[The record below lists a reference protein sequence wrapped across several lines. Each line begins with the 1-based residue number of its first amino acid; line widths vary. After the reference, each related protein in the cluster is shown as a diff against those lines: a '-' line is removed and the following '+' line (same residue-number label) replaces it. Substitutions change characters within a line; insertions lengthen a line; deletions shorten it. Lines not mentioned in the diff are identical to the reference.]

1 MGQCPI
7 HDHTG
12 GNVRKVR
19 LTGRRSSVVASAL
32 TTIAIVAGTVGTGG
46 VAHAAARP
54 AASAGKAGGGGTIT
68 YGVEGKTTQFCPYK
82 TQAAISGIMVMQS
95 MYDTITY
102 PTSDGRVVPY
112 LAKSVTPNAD
122 YSQWTITLREG
133 IKFHD
138 GTPLDAAALKLNMD
152 KWKEGILLQFVFSNM
167 GQVDIVDPLT
177 VKVTMKKPW
186 IAFPWYLWTT
196 GRTGIAAPAQ
206 INGNCDTDLIG
217 TGPFVKKSFDP
228 STGDV
233 SVVRNKGY
241 WRKGFPK
248 ADGINWKVQGDS
260 VQRLNGLQGGQFDVI
275 HTSGGKDYKTAS
287 GFSGVKITKEPAGYR
302 EVSHMLVNETRPP
315 FDDENARLAL
325 ALGQDR
331 AAFAAISNPGGTLAN
346 QVVDKKVLGY
356 VKNPGYP
363 TKQNIAKAKKLVKAY
378 KAAHGGKF
386 EFNLQSTFDPGTQ
399 ALAAEVKRQAAKVGI
414 KVNLPQPVDQA
425 QIISQAIGGNV
436 DAFLWRNYPGA
447 DPDTLYVWFHS
458 GSPVN
463 FNKINDPVIDKA
475 LDDGRSE
482 IDPAARKADY
492 QTFVKQMSSKVYNY
506 WSWYTDW
513 FIATKGVNGVLGP
526 NLPNASGAPGK
537 DKPAD
542 VLVGFHS
549 LLGLTKKK

>member
-1 MGQCPI
+1 M
-7 HDHTG
+7 
-12 GNVRKVR
+12 RKVR
-19 LTGRRSSVVASAL
+19 VTGRRGAL
-32 TTIAIVAGTVGTGG
+32 TSAITAVAIVAGTMGAGG
-46 VAHAAARP
+46 VAHAASARP
-54 AASAGKAGGGGTIT
+54 AASAGKAGGGGVIT

-82 TQAAISGIMVMQS
+82 TQAAISGIMIMQS

-102 PTSDGRVVPY
+102 PTDKGTVVPY

-122 YSQWTITLREG
+122 YTEWTIGLRNG

-167 GQVDIVDPLT
+167 GTVTVVDPLT

-217 TGPFVKKSFDP
+217 TGPFQKKSFDP

-233 SVVRNKGY
+233 SVVRNKSY
-241 WRKGFPK
+241 WRAGFPK

-275 HTSGGKDYKTAS
+275 HTSGGKDLKTAKS
-287 GFSGVKITKEPAGYR
+287 FAGVSVTREPAGYR
-302 EVSHMLVNETRPP
+302 ELSQMLVNVTRPP
-315 FDDENARLAL
+315 FDDINARKAL

-331 AAFAAISNPGGTLAN
+331 AKFAAIANPGASIAN
-346 QVVDKKVLGY
+346 QVVDSKVLGY
-356 VKNPGYP
+356 LKNPGFP
-363 TKQNIAKAKKLVKAY
+363 SKPNIAQAKKLVKQY
-378 KAAHGGKF
+378 KATHGGKF
-386 EFNLQSTFDPGTQ
+386 EFNLQSTFDSSTQ
-399 ALAAEVKRQAAKVGI
+399 ALAAEVKRQAAQVGI

-425 QIISQAIGGNV
+425 AIINQAIGGQV
-436 DAFLWRNYPGA
+436 DSFLWRNYPGA

-463 FNKINDPVIDKA
+463 FSKINDPVIDKA

-492 QTFVKQMSSKVYNY
+492 QTFVKQLSSQVDVYF
-506 WSWYTDW
+506 SWYTDW
-513 FIATKGVNGVLGP
+513 FIASKKVNGVLGP
-526 NLPNASGAPGK
+526 NLPNASGGLSK
-537 DKPAD
+537 DKPAA
-542 VLVGFHS
+542 VLAGFHS

>member
-1 MGQCPI
+1 M
-7 HDHTG
+7 
-12 GNVRKVR
+12 RKVR
-19 LTGRRSSVVASAL
+19 LTGRRGAL
-32 TTIAIVAGTVGTGG
+32 TSAITTAALVAGTVGFGG
-46 VAHAAARP
+46 VAQAAPTRT
-54 AASAGKAGGGGTIT
+54 AATGKAGGGGVIT

-82 TQAAISGIMVMQS
+82 TQAAISGIMIMQS

-102 PTSDGRVVPY
+102 PTNKGTVSPY

-122 YSQWTITLREG
+122 YSEWTIALRDG
-133 IKFHD
+133 VKFHD

-167 GQVDIVDPLT
+167 GQVDVVDPMT

-206 INGNCDTDLIG
+206 LNSADCDTELIG
-217 TGPFVKKSFDP
+217 TGPFKKKSFDP

-260 VQRLNGLQGGQFDVI
+260 TQRLNGLQGGQFDLV
-275 HTSGGKDYKTAS
+275 HSSGGKDLKTVN
-287 GFSGVKITKEPAGYR
+287 GFSGVTVTKEPKGYR
-302 EVSHMLVNETRPP
+302 EISQVLINVTRPP
-315 FDDENARLAL
+315 FDDEGARTAL
-325 ALGQDR
+325 ALGLDR
-331 AAFAAISNPGGTLAN
+331 TKFLAIANPGGEITN

-363 TKQNIAKAKKLVKAY
+363 AKPNIPKAKKLVKEY
-378 KAAHGGKF
+378 KASHGGKF
-386 EFNLQSTFDPGTQ
+386 EFNLQSTFDPSTQ
-399 ALAAEVKRQAAKVGI
+399 ALAQELKRQASKIGV

-425 QIISQAIGGNV
+425 QIISQAIGGQV
-436 DAFLWRNYPGA
+436 DSFLWRNYPGA

-463 FNKINDPVIDKA
+463 FNKISDPVVDAA

-482 IDPAARKADY
+482 ADPAARKADY
-492 QTFVKQMSSKVYNY
+492 ETFVKQLSTKIYNY

-513 FIATKGVNGVLGP
+513 FIASKGVKGVLGP
-526 NLPNASGAPGK
+526 NLPNEAGQPGK
-537 DKPAD
+537 EKPAN

-549 LLGLTKKK
+549 LLGLTKK

>member
-1 MGQCPI
+1 
-7 HDHTG
+7 
-12 GNVRKVR
+12 
-19 LTGRRSSVVASAL
+19 
-32 TTIAIVAGTVGTGG
+32 
-46 VAHAAARP
+46 
-54 AASAGKAGGGGTIT
+54 
-68 YGVEGKTTQFCPYK
+68 
-82 TQAAISGIMVMQS
+82 MQS

-102 PTSDGRVVPY
+102 PTSKGTVVPY

-122 YSQWTITLREG
+122 YSEWTITLRDG

-167 GQVDIVDPLT
+167 GSIDVVDNLT

-206 INGNCDTDLIG
+206 INGNCETDLIG

-233 SVVRNKGY
+233 SVVRNKSY
-241 WRKGFPK
+241 WRAGYPK

-275 HTSGGKDYKTAS
+275 HTSGGKDMKTAKS
-287 GFSGVKITKEPAGYR
+287 FSGVKVTQEPAGYR
-302 EVSHMLVNETRPP
+302 EISQMLINVTRAP
-315 FDDENARLAL
+315 FDDANARKALAL
-325 ALGQDR
+325 AQNR
-331 AAFAAISNPGGTLAN
+331 AALAAVGNPGGTLAN
-346 QVVDKKVLGY
+346 QVVDSKVLGY

-363 TKQNIAKAKKLVKAY
+363 TKQNVAQAKKLVKQY
-378 KAAHGGKF
+378 KSAHGGKF
-386 EFNLQSTFDPGTQ
+386 EFNLQSTFDPTTQ
-399 ALAAEVKRQAAKVGI
+399 ALAAEVKRQAAAVGI

-425 QIISQAIGGNV
+425 AIINQAIGGQV
-436 DAFLWRNYPGA
+436 DSFLWRNYPGA

-482 IDPAARKADY
+482 LDPAARKADY
-492 QTFVKQMSSKVYNY
+492 QTFVKQMSSQVYNY

-526 NLPNASGAPGK
+526 NLPDASGKPGK
-537 DKPAD
+537 DKPAV
-542 VLVGFHS
+542 VLAGFHS
-549 LLGLTKKK
+549 LLGLTKK